1 MRAGAMLPT
10 QLCWLTQSFRVLC
23 LLLGLCANS
32 ALGDECGCDNREALH
47 TLRQAT
53 LVEGR
58 VTQAKLI
65 EGAARSIKFVLEPW
79 REAKV
84 EGRRPMTL
92 IATLP
97 ERCRLTIQPGAYLAL
112 YKLNGQKKVSKC
124 SRSNNALLRY
134 ERAHQVLDFVDAA
147 EHSRKRA
154 FDWLDAFLSDV
165 RREPEVV
172 TFLAYATQA
181 SDALSIDA
189 WTDDR
194 IVVGGIAVSFEAQ
207 KFRSISFSES
217 DSEERR
223 ADG

>member
-1 MRAGAMLPT
+1 MSGEEEERIYMRAGAMLPT

-97 ERCRLTIQPGAYLAL
+97 ERPEKGIEVQSEQQCAFAIRKGASSPGL
-112 YKLNGQKKVSKC
+112 C
-124 SRSNNALLRY
+124 
-134 ERAHQVLDFVDAA
+134 
-147 EHSRKRA
+147 
-154 FDWLDAFLSDV
+154 
-165 RREPEVV
+165 
-172 TFLAYATQA
+172 
-181 SDALSIDA
+181 
-189 WTDDR
+189 
-194 IVVGGIAVSFEAQ
+194 
-207 KFRSISFSES
+207 
-217 DSEERR
+217 
-223 ADG
+223 